1 MVSEPFLSCFPKI
14 GWRYFALFCVERTF
28 SGGLGRYFALFLNF
42 QEIVAKTTFGPI
54 MSPGEDH
61 VLVEINAYSSQVQTI
76 DSVRGELASF
86 FLFHFYMFTLTSE
99 NTYFCSYQRVLGSI
113 TP

>member
-1 MVSEPFLSCFPKI
+1 M
-14 GWRYFALFCVERTF
+14 RYFAWKER
-28 SGGLGRYFALFLNF
+28 SQEVWGVILRYFALFLNF